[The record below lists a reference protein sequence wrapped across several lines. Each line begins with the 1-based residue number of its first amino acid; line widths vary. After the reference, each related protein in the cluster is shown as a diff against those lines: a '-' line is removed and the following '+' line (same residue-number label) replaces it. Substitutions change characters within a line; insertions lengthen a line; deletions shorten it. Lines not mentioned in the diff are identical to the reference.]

1 MKERKHK
8 IEKAKSKQYMVGLI
22 EGGPAG
28 SSPLTKRN
36 IGKVRVWVEAEAL
49 GLGENLTCERSKGET
64 RLFYEMINCHL
75 KVEESILNCI
85 YRGG

>member
-36 IGKVRVWVEAEAL
+36 IGKVRVW
-49 GLGENLTCERSKGET
+49 RQRQ
-64 RLFYEMINCHL
+64 RLRRKSH
-75 KVEESILNCI
+75 V
-85 YRGG
+85 

>member
-36 IGKVRVWVEAEAL
+36 IGKVRGAEAEA
-49 GLGENLTCERSKGET
+49 
-64 RLFYEMINCHL
+64 
-75 KVEESILNCI
+75 
-85 YRGG
+85 